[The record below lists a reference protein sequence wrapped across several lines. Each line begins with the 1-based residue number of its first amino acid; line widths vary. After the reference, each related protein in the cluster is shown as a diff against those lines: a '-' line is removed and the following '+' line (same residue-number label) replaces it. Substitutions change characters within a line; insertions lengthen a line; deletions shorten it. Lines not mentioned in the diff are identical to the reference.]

1 MAATTDLR
9 SDNFRRLSYI
19 SITVH
24 FIRNKTL
31 CERILAVKQ
40 FNYDKQT
47 GVNIIDKIRKFFK
60 EYDISETEKTIFVTD
75 RGANVKLVKYF
86 KKGNNLQKSL
96 KTTLKSHCPT
106 RWNTNY
112 FMPKSILDNWAKII
126 LF

>member
-1 MAATTDLR
+1 MEKHGFKEYTQSILEIGAKHGSNIDIDYLLPSAATINNNVNDIFELHLPNLIEDLKLVKYLAATTDLW

-47 GVNIIDKIRKFFK
+47 GVNIIDKIRNFFK
-60 EYDISETEKTIFVTD
+60 EYD
-75 RGANVKLVKYF
+75 
-86 KKGNNLQKSL
+86 
-96 KTTLKSHCPT
+96 
-106 RWNTNY
+106 
-112 FMPKSILDNWAKII
+112 KIN
-126 LF
+126 